1 MKSMIEEKHVR
12 IKYRWVADA
21 KRLLLTASSKELTDM
36 IERYAE
42 EKRFIDWEDQPA
54 MLKLN
59 RIN

>member
-1 MKSMIEEKHVR
+1 
-12 IKYRWVADA
+12 
-21 KRLLLTASSKELTDM
+21 LLLTASSKDLTAM
-36 IERYAE
+36 IERYAN